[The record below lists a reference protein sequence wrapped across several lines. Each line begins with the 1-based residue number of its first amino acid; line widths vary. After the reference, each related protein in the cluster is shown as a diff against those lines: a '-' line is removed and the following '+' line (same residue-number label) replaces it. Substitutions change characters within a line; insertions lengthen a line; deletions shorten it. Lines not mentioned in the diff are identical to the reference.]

1 MKKQQFD
8 RSLGQTYLLVLENFS
23 GGSKE
28 AAAHPGGLEL
38 GGAGETEHAPSEAA
52 AGHACLGLV
61 GGGRV
66 EGLAQSLWGSPLSLR
81 RLWDPALLLPLAAW
95 RQR

>member
-28 AAAHPGGLEL
+28 AAAHPGHML
-38 GGAGETEHAPSEAA
+38 
-52 AGHACLGLV
+52 
-61 GGGRV
+61 
-66 EGLAQSLWGSPLSLR
+66 
-81 RLWDPALLLPLAAW
+81 LAADSLEISSA
-95 RQR
+95 